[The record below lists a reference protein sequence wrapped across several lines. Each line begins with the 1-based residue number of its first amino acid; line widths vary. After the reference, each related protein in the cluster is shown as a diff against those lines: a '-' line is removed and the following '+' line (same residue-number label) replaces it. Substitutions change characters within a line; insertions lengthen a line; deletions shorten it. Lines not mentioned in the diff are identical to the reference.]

1 MQHKRNLLFLSCVIM
16 MTFLNLSGHELP
28 TLGIY
33 SAMSNRAL
41 DEEILSVKRHADALF
56 TAGYSRF
63 RYNKA
68 MMKYLKSIVTRP
80 ESIVSKKDVEPTGII
95 HDPFIFPG
103 YRTHKY

>member
-41 DEEILSVKRHADALF
+41 DEEIPSVKRHADALF
-56 TAGYSRF
+56 TAGYSKI
-63 RYNKA
+63 RYNA
-68 MMKYLKSIVTRP
+68 AVRKYFESVLTRPKSIVP
-80 ESIVSKKDVEPTGII
+80 KKKVKPTGINREA
-95 HDPFIFPG
+95 FPG
-103 YRTHKY
+103 YRNPMY